1 MRATGTRSIGR
12 AAPCD
17 RDGVSTAPADWVNIV
32 VMQPV
37 AARSFAD
44 AVRERLLDEA
54 FGRYLDW
61 RDECAMVEAAY
72 RDWSNGSGGALSFAV
87 YVAALDREERA
98 AAGYQ
103 TVLDEAHRM
112 LADGIGLTR
121 GEGR

>member
-1 MRATGTRSIGR
+1 M
-12 AAPCD
+12 
-17 RDGVSTAPADWVNIV
+17 NIV

-37 AARSFAD
+37 AARSFTE

-54 FGRYLDW
+54 FRRYLDW
-61 RDECAMVEAAY
+61 RDECAIVEAAY

-87 YVAALDREERA
+87 YAAALDREERA
-98 AAGYQ
+98 AGDYQ
-103 TVLDEAHRM
+103 AALLEAHRM